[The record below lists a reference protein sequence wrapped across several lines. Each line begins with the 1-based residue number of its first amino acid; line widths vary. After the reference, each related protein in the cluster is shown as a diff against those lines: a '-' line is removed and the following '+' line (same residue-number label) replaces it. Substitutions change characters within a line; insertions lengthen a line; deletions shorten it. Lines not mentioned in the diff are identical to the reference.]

1 MMPYAIMRRRIAA
14 KSSAE
19 GSSLESE
26 PVMNSRESKRLSAL
40 SPERMYSLYLP
51 KRFWYDDSR
60 NAFSWLLNWKM
71 KTTRVS
77 VITTVCTIVATTV
90 GSVMPAKANACRA
103 RRIHPFVRRFEG
115 LLSSTAWGSLR
126 LRGQVADE
134 AVLNPKL
141 PLNSM
146 DRSWGA
152 SLFLPCLKIKE
163 HYVGER
169 VYAMSLDL
177 VCRMLPQK

>member
-1 MMPYAIMRRRIAA
+1 MMPYAIIRRRIAF

-26 PVMNSRESKRLSAL
+26 LVMNSRESKRLSAL

-60 NAFSWLLNWKM
+60 SAFSWLLNWKM

-90 GSVMPAKANACRA
+90 GSVMLAKAKAFRA
-103 RRIHPFVRRFEG
+103 LRIHPFVRGLEG
-115 LLSSTAWGSLR
+115 LLSST
-126 LRGQVADE
+126 
-134 AVLNPKL
+134 
-141 PLNSM
+141 
-146 DRSWGA
+146 
-152 SLFLPCLKIKE
+152 
-163 HYVGER
+163 
-169 VYAMSLDL
+169 VYGFIA
-177 VCRMLPQK
+177 